1 MLENQQMCNAKWQ
14 FRSDWM
20 LLDKVVKITTE
31 DKEMRY
37 TKWTEEISK
46 TMKKSALIGIKYLT
60 PVTLHLK

>member
-1 MLENQQMCNAKWQ
+1 
-14 FRSDWM
+14 M